1 MEAPSGWAVRLHTK
15 YTTNGCIYK
24 ARAAW
29 RMMSGDLGQLSIDQ
43 LIDRILSLDMQ
54 LEFQMQRLEA
64 ANIARSR
71 TGLLRPSDE
80 MLANPGIL
88 CDQIRNELI
97 VCALALAL
105 AVRSA
110 RDRHDARLGEGD
122 AKPSPPPP

>member
-1 MEAPSGWAVRLHTK
+1 MEAPSGRAVR
-15 YTTNGCIYK
+15 YNCIYK
-24 ARAAW
+24 ESRSW
-29 RMMSGDLGQLSIDQ
+29 RMMAGDLGQLSIDQ

-64 ANIARSR
+64 ANRARNR

-110 RDRHDARLGEGD
+110 QDRRDARLGGGD
-122 AKPSPPPP
+122 AKPPPPPSSEQA